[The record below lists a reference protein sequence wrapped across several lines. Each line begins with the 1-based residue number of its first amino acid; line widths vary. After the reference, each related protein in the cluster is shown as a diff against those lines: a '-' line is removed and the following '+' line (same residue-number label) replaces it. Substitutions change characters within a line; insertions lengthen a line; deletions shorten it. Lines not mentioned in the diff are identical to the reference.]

1 MPPKP
6 QPFPC
11 TPRYRRFLT
20 WNSENIAAPTP
31 AGGPLSHG
39 MAPPSTIPSPQGLGY
54 AGLVLQR
61 LVLHGRTSLGAEQV
75 HLLVGDR
82 ENPRRLTLAACAG
95 CDPDALG
102 RQFDGPL
109 AAFGRARLPAVTFAP
124 VGAESQPRGYLA
136 AAPRGR
142 REFAARE
149 LGLLDELADLAGAAL
164 VHHERRELSQADPRP
179 EIEALVQ
186 RLARSD
192 GDTWRHSLEVAGI
205 ARRVGRRLGLAR
217 PDLVEVELGAL
228 LHDIGKL
235 RLPARILHKRGALT
249 SAEWSMVRR
258 HPEWGAGIVAG
269 IPGLEPVAV
278 IVELHHE
285 RPDGGGY
292 PHGLP
297 AARIP
302 MASRIISVCDAFGAM
317 TTNRSYSAAIDC
329 SAAVAELRRE
339 AGAQFDRDVVDA
351 LALTLDEPAP
361 AVA

>member
-1 MPPKP
+1 MS
-6 QPFPC
+6 
-11 TPRYRRFLT
+11 Y
-20 WNSENIAAPTP
+20 
-31 AGGPLSHG
+31 G
-39 MAPPSTIPSPQGLGY
+39 MAPHSTIPSPQGLGY

-82 ENPRRLTLAACAG
+82 EHPHRLTLAACAG

-102 RQFDGPL
+102 RQFAGPL
-109 AAFGRARLPAVTFAP
+109 APFGDAQLDAITLAP
-124 VGAESQPRGYLA
+124 VSGDSQPRGYLA

-149 LGLLDELADLAGAAL
+149 LGLLDALADLAGAAL
-164 VHHERRELSQADPRP
+164 VHHERRELSRSDPRP
-179 EIEALVQ
+179 EIESLVQ

-258 HPEWGAGIVAG
+258 HPEWGAAIVAG

-278 IVELHHE
+278 IVQLHHE

-302 MASRIISVCDAFGAM
+302 VASRIISVCDAFGAM
-317 TTNRSYSAAIDC
+317 TTNRSYSPAIGR
-329 SAAVAELRRE
+329 SEAVAELRRQ
-339 AGAQFDRDVVDA
+339 AGTQFDREVVDA
-351 LALTLDEPAP
+351 LAVTLEEPAP
-361 AVA
+361 AAA